1 MEDVSTTTAILVN
14 LIENWNIAWDTKS
27 FRGLVITVQRSRYSF
42 LPVGCSVMLQ
52 SLSNHLFVSLWLLWL
67 PTGFLLLWIPH
78 RCLLMVSHAAML
90 LYGLCSC
97 SKLLTHFPS
106 LPHIYPLPDKGIVST
121 GLVTLWPLKTAL
133 FLNRLKHAALATHPP
148 LTLLAL
154 VRAVGSPQKDMLIG
168 ASIQRGIVICLHS
181 QLPVIRFGGGR
192 REASVRSAVPF
203 LSSRTRPSFR
213 S

>member
-52 SLSNHLFVSLWLLWL
+52 SLSNRLFVSLWLLWL
-67 PTGFLLLWIPH
+67 PTGFLLLLIPH

-133 FLNRLKHAALATHPP
+133 
-148 LTLLAL
+148 
-154 VRAVGSPQKDMLIG
+154 S
-168 ASIQRGIVICLHS
+168 S
-181 QLPVIRFGGGR
+181 QQAQTCCFGHTPTPDSSGLGQGGGVTPEGHADWSKHSER
-192 REASVRSAVPF
+192 NSNM
-203 LSSRTRPSFR
+203 PSFTVTCD
-213 S
+213 